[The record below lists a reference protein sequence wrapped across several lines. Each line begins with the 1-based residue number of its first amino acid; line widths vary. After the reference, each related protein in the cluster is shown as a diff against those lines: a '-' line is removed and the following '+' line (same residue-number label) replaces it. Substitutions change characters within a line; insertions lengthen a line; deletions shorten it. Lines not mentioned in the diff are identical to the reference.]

1 MFHTLDL
8 ILCWCLYWPYRHYRL
23 QDMFPT
29 LPIAGYFQ
37 AWTFLTWLSVA
48 LFPGLF
54 KNLEKRDTY
63 SLIVHELNYFTI
75 VTWNYASQATI
86 DPWRTSLLSEKP
98 QNSFHSADSPQSTCH
113 LRCIGYWYQ
122 PMSDGVNRTI
132 RISAKIHI
140 NATVASLHQMTT
152 RFPCM
157 NTNRC
162 FQILKCVRTNR
173 S

>member
-98 QNSFHSADSPQSTCH
+98 QNSFHSTDSPQSTCH
-113 LRCIGYWYQ
+113 LRMYWLLVSANVWWCKSDYQ
-122 PMSDGVNRTI
+122 N
-132 RISAKIHI
+132 ISK
-140 NATVASLHQMTT
+140 NPYQCNSSQPAS
-152 RFPCM
+152 
-157 NTNRC
+157 NDN
-162 FQILKCVRTNR
+162 QIPLYEH
-173 S
+173 